1 MLIKGNRDYTIEGV
15 RKIRA
20 SNSRIRALLIID
32 NIRAI
37 NDSSSNSEDKLT
49 PTLVRA
55 DLSLLNPIGRSI
67 EDRALYDAIERLDR
81 YVITILKALIY
92 DLYLSRRT
100 FNSTII
106 LFSIVKL

>member
-20 SNSRIRALLIID
+20 SNGRTRASLIID

-37 NDSSSNSEDKLT
+37 NNSSSNSKDKLT

-55 DLSLLNPIGRSI
+55 DLLLLNLISRSI
-67 EDRALYDAIERLDR
+67 EDSALYDTIERLDR
-81 YVITILKALIY
+81 YVITVLKALIY

-100 FNSTII
+100 FNSTIV